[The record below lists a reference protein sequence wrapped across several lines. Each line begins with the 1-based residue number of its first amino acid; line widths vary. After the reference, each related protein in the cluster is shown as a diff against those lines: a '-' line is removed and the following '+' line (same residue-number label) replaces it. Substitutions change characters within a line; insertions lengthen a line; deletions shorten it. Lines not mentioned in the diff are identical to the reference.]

1 LTDAERRIPARRASA
16 PTTARYSMAK
26 PNEVIVRGG
35 ERGFATRIIARG
47 HELIADE
54 PLDVG
59 GTELGPTPYDF
70 LLAALGSCTV
80 MTLRI
85 YADRRGWPLEGVT
98 VRLWQSRV
106 YEKDCEECDVESVG
120 IDQVELEIDLSGPLT
135 EEQQEG
141 LLRVADR
148 CPVGQ
153 TLARGVRIVQARAGR
168 LPGMDTPPEVDVRFP

>member
-1 LTDAERRIPARRASA
+1 
-16 PTTARYSMAK
+16 MAK
-26 PNEVIVRGG
+26 PNEVIVRAG
-35 ERGFATRIIARG
+35 ERGFVTEIMARG

-54 PLDVG
+54 PAAAG
-59 GTELGPTPYDF
+59 GTELGPTPYDY
-70 LLAALGSCTV
+70 LLAALGSCTA

-85 YADRRGWPLEGVT
+85 YADRRGWPLESVA

-106 YEKDCEECDVESVG
+106 YEKDCEECDVKSVG
-120 IDQVELEIDLSGPLT
+120 IDQIEREIDLGGPLS

-153 TLARGVRIVQARAGR
+153 TLERGIRIVPARAARR
-168 LPGMDTPPEVDVRFP
+168 LDNGAPPASDTRYS